1 MIGGDAVWVGIAVLG
16 LGCGGFGGCCVG
28 CGGPPVMVSSFLCC
42 VDAVGERRR
51 SDLRAVF
58 DGGMVV
64 YQGDVFRSD
73 SVLCDGGGYVFV

>member
-1 MIGGDAVWVGIAVLG
+1 MFWGGGDVVGGVAGLSCCVRGGDVVWVGIAVSE

-64 YQGDVFRSD
+64 Y
-73 SVLCDGGGYVFV
+73 